1 MKDLMSFLSVFC
13 LTCCLLSCEKQNAS
27 KEVAPA
33 TVNENI
39 ETSNYGSFNSQ
50 IEWGEHLVFIADC
63 NECHTP
69 KKMTD
74 KGPELDMSL
83 MLSGHP
89 ADMPGIDVDRKD
101 LEKKGIAASATS
113 TEWVGPW
120 GISYSGNLTPHET
133 GLGNWTEEQFFLAIR
148 KGKYKGL
155 EASRNLLPPMPWTSY
170 KHMTDD
176 EIKAIF
182 AYLKSIKP
190 VNNIVPAAVPPI
202 GGS

>member
-13 LTCCLLSCEKQNAS
+13 LTWCLLSCEKQNAS

-101 LEKKGIAASATS
+101 LGKKGNCCFCCFSRMGGPLGHFLFREPDAA
-113 TEWVGPW
+113 
-120 GISYSGNLTPHET
+120 
-133 GLGNWTEEQFFLAIR
+133 
-148 KGKYKGL
+148 
-155 EASRNLLPPMPWTSY
+155 
-170 KHMTDD
+170 
-176 EIKAIF
+176 
-182 AYLKSIKP
+182 
-190 VNNIVPAAVPPI
+190 
-202 GGS
+202 